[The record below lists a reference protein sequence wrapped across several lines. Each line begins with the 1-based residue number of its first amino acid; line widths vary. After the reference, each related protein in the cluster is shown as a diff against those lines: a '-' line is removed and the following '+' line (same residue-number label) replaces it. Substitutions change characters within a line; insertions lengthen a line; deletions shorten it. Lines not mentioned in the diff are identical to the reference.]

1 MNLKKPMDGGKGKK
15 PSAPKMKATATIQKS
30 TVDSRTGKVTKYPAT
45 EMKMK
50 SISAKKF
57 FNK

>member
-1 MNLKKPMDGGKGKK
+1 MAALKPMDGGKGKK
-15 PSAPKMKATATIQKS
+15 SASAPKMKATATIQKS
-30 TVDSRTGKVTKYPAT
+30 TVDSKTGKVTKYPAT

-57 FNK
+57 NK